1 MDIVLTQVISRT
13 LQPTNAHQLAT
24 LLASMLTAR
33 HPTFAHVT
41 WDTVRPLTTVIQ
53 RVFLFVKLGA
63 SMDSALL
70 RVSAPAIPAT
80 PQTLTTALETRVFQY
95 VLGVVP
101 TVTAPVPM
109 SAPATLATLKIPQY
123 HKVTDVSH
131 TVLMFA

>member
-1 MDIVLTQVISRT
+1 
-13 LQPTNAHQLAT
+13 
-24 LLASMLTAR
+24 
-33 HPTFAHVT
+33 
-41 WDTVRPLTTVIQ
+41 
-53 RVFLFVKLGA
+53 
-63 SMDSALL
+63 MDSALL